1 MKGLQYKFQ
10 FGPDFRQ
17 QRMGNYLDDSSAT
30 RRGSTNYARRQDNRY
45 FSWTADNMLLYNRT
59 FGEHNLGVTLLHSAS
74 KYNHESGSMSSENIY
89 MPSFLWNNL
98 GDIDLTE
105 STNKAAMSTGLSEN
119 QLMSYMARVNY
130 SFKDR
135 YLLTVSGRWDGRLP
149 ERRDRG
155 TGQRQGK

>member
-1 MKGLQYKFQ
+1 
-10 FGPDFRQ
+10 
-17 QRMGNYLDDSSAT
+17 
-30 RRGSTNYARRQDNRY
+30 
-45 FSWTADNMLLYNRT
+45 
-59 FGEHNLGVTLLHSAS
+59 
-74 KYNHESGSMSSENIY
+74 MSSENIY

-135 YLLTVSGRWDGRLP
+135 YLLTVSGRWDGSSVLAEGHKWAFFPSFAIGWRMEQENFLKDVSWIDQLKL
-149 ERRDRG
+149 RFGIG
-155 TGQRQGK
+155 TTGNSSVSAYGTLGTIQSFYMLQYSQRTYSHHQRALLHKQSGAYGQ